1 MWKSGILL
9 RAATN
14 FYPQPDVKFSTLFN
28 RPCEEKF
35 SFDFSTVY
43 FSTFHRGCG
52 KNEKCRIMNEE

>member
-1 MWKSGILL
+1 LL